1 MTGIV
6 AAIKIDVRP
15 TRTRLVRAEAS
26 PHAATQRSR
35 PVGSAS
41 ASRRRLHGL
50 RRQILGLPPFPYVF
64 LPERFLWR
72 TRQPQRSIST
82 MSQFQPD
89 THSKTIGYLLWI
101 FGFTGAH
108 RFYYGKPITGV
119 LWFLTLGLAGIGW
132 LIDLFLIPGMDR
144 RADLRFTAGRYDYSV
159 AWLLQTFL
167 GLLGIHRLYLG
178 KIWTGILWMLTAGL
192 FGVGWIY
199 DFCTLNSQ
207 VDERNRA

>member
-1 MTGIV
+1 MLPVVGS
-6 AAIKIDVRP
+6 
-15 TRTRLVRAEAS
+15 RLVTGCSQHPSQADSSADNHIGSLGSQLLTDRVKQPS
-26 PHAATQRSR
+26 PRT
-35 PVGSAS
+35 PVTIAWKLDNTCTDCI
-41 ASRRRLHGL
+41 A
-50 RRQILGLPPFPYVF
+50 PPRC
-64 LPERFLWR
+64 L
-72 TRQPQRSIST
+72 
-82 MSQFQPD
+82 FQGQAFQDGAHD